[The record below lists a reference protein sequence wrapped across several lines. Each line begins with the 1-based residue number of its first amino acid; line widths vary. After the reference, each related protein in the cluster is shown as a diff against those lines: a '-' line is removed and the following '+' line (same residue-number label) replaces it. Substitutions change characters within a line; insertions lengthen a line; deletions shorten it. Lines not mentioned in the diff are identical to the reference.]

1 MTMRLIIDFHAPQA
15 APAQDTAA
23 LRTLALELGQSLLRG
38 QYHGTEPHDIHVAVS
53 SRHPTDV
60 DVLRHAFE
68 GVLAAGRFHVY
79 AQPNGSDAWSQH
91 SAAALRTGF
100 LAALAPDLVVS
111 MWQPGAGAPALPAR
125 ALQVLGVADDAAV
138 LGATRQ
144 QQAALR
150 SAALVL
156 APDDAAA
163 RRLDAA
169 LAPAPVAGM
178 DDVAA
183 VWRALEA
190 EAEAARATAPTA
202 AAGKKP
208 RLALVSPL
216 PPEHSGIADYSAELV
231 LELERH
237 YEVELVLTPGATPD
251 ASLARFARRDVAYFE
266 RHGGAYDRV
275 LYHFGNSNVHK
286 HMFALL
292 RRHPGTVVLH
302 DFFLSGV
309 LDNME
314 RDGDVPEAFL
324 QALYASHGYTGLHYH
339 AEHGRNPSI
348 WQYPCNKEVL
358 ERAAGVIVHSDF
370 SCRLAEQWYGP
381 GAADGWRTIPLLRG
395 QVAGDAD
402 HGAARAAA
410 RTRLGLRDDD
420 YIVSTFGMLGPTKLN
435 HRLLDAF
442 LASPLAGDPHCHL
455 VFVGANDPG
464 QYGIELLRRIAD
476 SEAKARIRITGFVS
490 AGDYQHWLAASD
502 CAVQLRTQT
511 RGETSASVLDCLMHG
526 LPAVVNAHGASAD
539 LPPDTLCM
547 LPDAFEDAELAAALG
562 ALHATPQR
570 RAELAQAGRAHIARH
585 HAPAAVG
592 ALYVEAIEAFARGSA
607 PALRRQLISSLAAP
621 DAPRPPH
628 EAALVETAAMMAANT
643 LPAAP
648 RQLLVDISAL
658 VQADYKTGIQRVVR
672 SIVLALVKE
681 PPPGYRIEP
690 VYSEGGNRAYRYA
703 RRFSCAMLGA
713 PQLAIEDAPIEA
725 RPGDTFLGLDLAT
738 NMTTQNQQQLLGL
751 RRKGVSVWF
760 TVYDLLP
767 LLRPDCFP
775 FGAQK
780 YYGDFIDTISLV
792 ADGIVTISR
801 AVADET
807 QAWLAGRP
815 NRRLS
820 PLKLSWFHL
829 GADIDA
835 SVPSRGLPDNAE
847 RAMEA
852 LREAPSLLMVGTLE
866 PRKGQAQALAACELL
881 WAKGVAVN
889 LVIVGKNGWLVDALA
904 ERLQDHPQREKRL
917 FWFNGVSD
925 EMLLKLYDHSS
936 ALLAASEGEG
946 FGLPLIEAAQKGLPI
961 IARGIPVFREV
972 AGEHAFYF
980 EGGEP
985 EHLAAAIE
993 EWLALH
999 AAGKAPPSKDMP
1011 WLTWRQSARQLMDA
1025 VLYGRHHALVG
1036 GEKMAPQLLVDV
1048 SAMVRED
1055 LRTGIQRVVRAQ
1067 LLELLRAQGKDYQV
1081 LPVYLTDDGGYWHY
1095 RYARR
1100 YLHDLMGTVGD
1111 GVHDEEV
1118 VVSQGDVFYSPDVF
1132 PGPVAEAARLGL
1144 YARWREQGVRIHFLV
1159 HDILPVL
1166 RPEFFPPG
1174 ADQEFGRWLRA
1185 VGGEADVLV
1194 CISAAVADETR
1205 TWLASQD
1212 LGRALPEFKV
1222 LHHGAD
1228 ISASQPSTGLPPDAD
1243 KVLADIASAPS
1254 FLMVGTVEPRK
1265 GHAQAL
1271 DAFEQL
1277 WAQGADVRLVIVGH
1291 EGWKGLPDGARRTIP
1306 AIVKRLRN
1314 HPELG
1319 KRLHWLQ
1326 GISDEYLDRVYA
1338 AGACLLFASEGEG
1351 FGLPLIEA
1359 ARHGVPLLARDLPVF
1374 REVAGGHAHYFSG
1387 ASGAELAASVQDW
1400 LRLQASGQAPAP
1412 AGIRSRSWA
1421 ENAAELVTML
1431 FPSASAHPAGVPAQR
1446 ADAPDLMT
1454 EP

>member
-15 APAQDTAA
+15 TPSQDTAA
-23 LRTLALELGQSLLRG
+23 LRTLALDLLHALQRG
-38 QYHGTEPHDIHVAVS
+38 QYHTGTLCDIHVAVS

-79 AQPNGSDAWSQH
+79 AQPAAADAWSHH
-91 SAAALRTGF
+91 SAAVLRAGF
-100 LAALAPDLVVS
+100 LASLAPDMVLG
-111 MWQPGAGAPALPAR
+111 MWQPDGDALALHPHV
-125 ALQVLGVADDAAV
+125 LQVLGVSDAAAA
-138 LGATRQ
+138 LAAPRQ
-144 QQAALR
+144 QQAPLR
-150 SAALVL
+150 NAALVL
-156 APDDAAA
+156 ALDDASA

-169 LAPAPVAGM
+169 LAPAPVVGI
-178 DDVAA
+178 DDIVA

-190 EAEAARATAPTA
+190 EAARAPARATALVN
-202 AAGKKP
+202 KP

-216 PPEHSGIADYSAELV
+216 PPEHSGIADYSAELL

-237 YEVELVLTPGATPD
+237 YDIELVLTPGVTLD
-251 ASLARFARRDVAYFE
+251 AGLARFPQRDVPYFE
-266 RHGGAYDRV
+266 RHGGSYDRV

-370 SCRLAEQWYGP
+370 SRRLAEDWYGS

-395 QVAGDAD
+395 QVAQDAD

-410 RTRLGLRDDD
+410 RSRLGLGSED
-420 YIVSTFGMLGPTKLN
+420 YVVSTFGMLGPTKLN

-442 LASPLAGDPHCHL
+442 LASPLANDPHCKL

-464 QYGIELLRRIAD
+464 QYGIELLRKIAD
-476 SEAKARIRITGFVS
+476 SSAAARISITGFVS
-490 AGDYQHWLAASD
+490 AEDYQHWLAASD

-526 LPAVVNAHGASAD
+526 LPAIVNAHGASAD
-539 LPPDTLCM
+539 LPRDALCM
-547 LPDAFEDAELAAALG
+547 LEDAFADADLAAALA
-562 ALHATPQR
+562 ALHASTER
-570 RAELAQAGRAHIARH
+570 RDALAVAGRAHIARH
-585 HAPAAVG
+585 HATAAVG
-592 ALYVEAIEAFARGSA
+592 ALYVEAIEAFAQTSA
-607 PALRRQLISSLAAP
+607 PALRRQLVASLTAAS
-621 DAPRPPH
+621 APRPPH
-628 EAALVETAAMMAANT
+628 EAALVETASMMAANT
-643 LPAAP
+643 LPTAP

-681 PPPGYRIEP
+681 PPPGYRVEP

-703 RRFSCAMLGA
+703 RRFSCAMLEA
-713 PQLAIEDAPIEA
+713 PALGIEDAPIEA

-738 NMTTQNQQQLLGL
+738 NMTTQNQQQLLAL
-751 RRKGVSVWF
+751 RRKGVAIWF

-807 QAWLAGRP
+807 EQWLAGRP

-847 RAMEA
+847 RAFAA
-852 LREAPSLLMVGTLE
+852 LKEAPSLLMVGTLE

-904 ERLQDHPQREKRL
+904 AHLENHPQREQQL

-925 EMLLKLYDHSS
+925 EMLLQLYEHSA

-946 FGLPLIEAAQKGLPI
+946 FGLPLIEAAQKSLPI

-980 EGGEP
+980 EGGAP
-985 EHLAAAIE
+985 EDLARAIE
-993 EWLALH
+993 DWLALH
-999 AAGKAPPSKDMP
+999 AAGTAPPSNRMP
-1011 WLTWRQSARQLMDA
+1011 WMTWRQSAQQLMDA

-1055 LRTGIQRVVRAQ
+1055 LKTGIQRVVRAQ
-1067 LLELLRAQGKDYQV
+1067 LMELLRGQGKEYQV
-1081 LPVYLTDDGGYWHY
+1081 LPVYLSDEGGYWHY

-1100 YLHDLMGTVGD
+1100 YLHALVGTVGD

-1118 VVSQGDVFYSPDVF
+1118 VVSSGDVFYSPDVF

-1144 YARWREQGVRIHFLV
+1144 YARWRGAGVRIHFLV

-1174 ADQEFGRWLRA
+1174 ADREFGAWLRA
-1185 VGGEADVLV
+1185 VGSEADCLV

-1205 TWLASQD
+1205 AWLASEQP
-1212 LGRALPEFKV
+1212 GRPLPDFKV

-1228 ISASQPSTGLPPDAD
+1228 ISASQPSSGLPPDAQA
-1243 KVLADIASAPS
+1243 VLADIASAPS

-1271 DAFEQL
+1271 DAFEAL
-1277 WAQGADVRLVIVGH
+1277 WAQGVDVRLVIVGH

-1306 AIVKRLRN
+1306 ALAKRLRN

-1374 REVAGGHAHYFSG
+1374 REVAGSHAHYFAG
-1387 ASGAELAASVQDW
+1387 LDAAALAAGVQDW
-1400 LRLQASGQAPAP
+1400 LRLNANGQGPAS
-1412 AGIRSRSWA
+1412 AGIPERSWA
-1421 ENAAELVTML
+1421 ENAAELAALL
-1431 FPSASAHPAGVPAQR
+1431 FAPAPAR
-1446 ADAPDLMT
+1446 AAYAAPEPMT

>member
-1 MTMRLIIDFHAPQA
+1 MTMRLIFDFHAPQA
-15 APAQDTAA
+15 APAQDTAL
-23 LRTLALELGQSLLRG
+23 LRTLALDLAQSLLRG
-38 QYHGTEPHDIHVAVS
+38 QYQGKDQHDIHVAVS
-53 SRHPTDV
+53 SRHPSDV

-68 GVLAAGRFHVY
+68 NVLAAGRFHVY
-79 AQPNGSDAWSQH
+79 AQPNGADAFSRH
-91 SAAALRTGF
+91 SAAALRAGF
-100 LAALAPDLVVS
+100 LASLKPDLVLG
-111 MWQPGAGAPALPAR
+111 MWQPDADAADTV
-125 ALQVLGVADDAAV
+125 QVLGVADVATV
-138 LGATRQ
+138 LGASRQ
-144 QQAALR
+144 QQACLR
-150 SAALVL
+150 AATLVL
-156 APDDAAA
+156 APDEESV
-163 RRLDAA
+163 RRLEAV

-178 DDVAA
+178 HDVAA
-183 VWRALEA
+183 VWRALEQELA
-190 EAEAARATAPTA
+190 HPPAAQAATPA
-202 AAGKKP
+202 KP

-216 PPEHSGIADYSAELV
+216 PPEHSGIADYSAELL

-251 ASLARFARRDVAYFE
+251 ASLARFPQRDVAYFE
-266 RHGGAYDRV
+266 RHGGSYDRV

-292 RRHPGTVVLH
+292 RRIPGTVVLH
-302 DFFLSGV
+302 DFYLSGV

-348 WQYPCNKEVL
+348 WEYPCNKEVL
-358 ERAAGVIVHSDF
+358 DRAAGVIVHSDF
-370 SCRLAEQWYGP
+370 SRRLAEQWYGP

-395 QVAGDAD
+395 QVAQDAD
-402 HGAARAAA
+402 HAQAREQARAH
-410 RTRLGLRDDD
+410 LGLGDGD
-420 YIVSTFGMLGPTKLN
+420 YVVSTYGMLGPTKLN

-442 LASPLAGDPHCHL
+442 LASPLASDPHCKL

-464 QYGIELLRRIAD
+464 QYGIELLRKIAE
-476 SEAKARIRITGFVS
+476 SEAAARIRITGFVS
-490 AGDYQHWLAASD
+490 AADYQHWLAASD

-526 LPAVVNAHGASAD
+526 LPTIVNAHGSSAD
-539 LPPDTLCM
+539 LPLETLCM
-547 LPDAFEDAELAAALG
+547 LPDGFEDAALSAAL
-562 ALHATPQR
+562 AELHASTER
-570 RAELAQAGRAHIARH
+570 RGQLAQAGRAHIARH

-592 ALYVEAIEAFARGSA
+592 ALYVEAIEAFARESA
-607 PALRRQLISSLAAP
+607 PALRRRLVAKLAAP
-621 DAPRPPH
+621 EAPRPPH
-628 EAALVETAAMMAANT
+628 EAALVETATMMAANS
-643 LPAAP
+643 PATAP

-713 PQLAIEDAPIEA
+713 PLLSIEDAPIEA

-751 RRKGVSVWF
+751 RRKGVAIWF

-780 YYGDFIDTISLV
+780 YYGDFIDTIAQVS
-792 ADGIVTISR
+792 DGIVTISR

-807 QAWLAGRP
+807 QQWLAGRP

-829 GADIDA
+829 GADIDN

-847 RAMEA
+847 RAMQA

-889 LVIVGKNGWLVDALA
+889 LVIVGKNGWLVDELA
-904 ERLQDHPQREKRL
+904 ERLEKHPQREKQL

-925 EMLLKLYDHSS
+925 EMLLQLYDHSS

-980 EGGEP
+980 EGGRP
-985 EHLAAAIE
+985 EDLAGAIE
-993 EWLALH
+993 AWLALH
-999 AAGKAPPSKDMP
+999 AAGKAPPSKNMP
-1011 WLTWRQSARQLMDA
+1011 WLTWRQSAGQLMEA
-1025 VLYGRHHALVG
+1025 VLHNRHHALVG

-1055 LRTGIQRVVRAQ
+1055 LKTGIQRVVRAQ
-1067 LLELLRAQGKDYQV
+1067 LMELLRGQGSAYQV
-1081 LPVYLTDDGGYWHY
+1081 LPIYLSDEGGYWHY

-1100 YLHDLMGTVGD
+1100 YLHILLGTVGD

-1118 VVSQGDVFYSPDVF
+1118 IVSSGDVFYSPDVF

-1144 YARWREQGVRIHFLV
+1144 YRRWREQGVRIHFLV

-1174 ADQEFGRWLRA
+1174 AETEFARWLCA
-1185 VGGEADVLV
+1185 VGSEADVLV

-1205 TWLASQD
+1205 AWLASQD
-1212 LGRALPEFKV
+1212 LGRPLPEFQV

-1228 ISASQPSTGLPPDAD
+1228 ISASQPSTGLPPDAQQ
-1243 KVLADIASAPS
+1243 VLADIAGAPS

-1277 WAQGADVRLVIVGH
+1277 WAQGEDVRLVIVGH
-1291 EGWKGLPDGARRTIP
+1291 EGWKGLPDGSRRTIP
-1306 AIVKRLRN
+1306 AIVKRLRS

-1359 ARHGVPLLARDLPVF
+1359 ARHGVPLLVRDLPVF
-1374 REVAGGHAHYFSG
+1374 REVAGSHAHYFSG
-1387 ASGAELAASVQDW
+1387 SDGAALAGAIRDW
-1400 LRLQASGQAPAP
+1400 LRLHAAGAHPASQ
-1412 AGIRSRSWA
+1412 GIASRSWA
-1421 ENAAELVTML
+1421 DNAAELVRTL
-1431 FPSASAHPAGVPAQR
+1431 FPLTLTTP
-1446 ADAPDLMT
+1446 
-1454 EP
+1454 

>member
-1 MTMRLIIDFHAPQA
+1 MTMRLIIDFHAPQS
-15 APAQDTAA
+15 APAQDTAL
-23 LRTLALELGQSLLRG
+23 LRTLALKLAQGPHASGLL
-38 QYHGTEPHDIHVAVS
+38 HDIHVAVS

-60 DVLRHAFE
+60 DVLRHTFE
-68 GVLAAGRFHVY
+68 NVLAAGRFHVY
-79 AQPNGSDAWSQH
+79 AQPAGADAFARH
-91 SAAALRTGF
+91 SAAALRAGF
-100 LAALAPDLVVS
+100 LAALRPDLVLAT
-111 MWQPGAGAPALPAR
+111 WQPEGDAIDGAR
-125 ALQVLGVADDAAV
+125 VLVVSDAQAV
-138 LGATRQ
+138 LAAATEQQATLRGAT
-144 QQAALR
+144 
-150 SAALVL
+150 LVL
-156 APDDAAA
+156 AADDEAA
-163 RRLDAA
+163 RSLAA
-169 LAPAPVAGM
+169 VLAPAPVIGIEDIA
-178 DDVAA
+178 V
-183 VWRALEA
+183 VWRALERELA
-190 EAEAARATAPTA
+190 HAPAPVAAPPNR
-202 AAGKKP
+202 P

-216 PPEHSGIADYSAELV
+216 PPEHSGIADYSAELL

-237 YEVELVLTPGATPD
+237 YAVELVLTPGATPD
-251 ASLARFARRDVAYFE
+251 AQLARFPQRDVAYFE
-266 RHGGAYDRV
+266 QHGASYDRV

-292 RRHPGTVVLH
+292 RRHPGAVVLH

-348 WQYPCNKEVL
+348 WAYPCNKEVL
-358 ERAAGVIVHSDF
+358 ERAAGVIIHSDF
-370 SCRLAEQWYGP
+370 SRRLAEQWYGP

-395 QVAGDAD
+395 QVAQDAN

-410 RTRLGLRDDD
+410 RAKLGLLDAD
-420 YIVSTFGMLGPTKLN
+420 YVVSAYGMLGPTKLN
-435 HRLLDAF
+435 GRLLDAF
-442 LASPLAGDPHCHL
+442 LASPLAADPHCKL

-464 QYGIELLRRIAD
+464 QYGIELLRKIAASPAASRIQ
-476 SEAKARIRITGFVS
+476 ITGFVS
-490 AGDYQHWLAASD
+490 ADDYQHWLAASD

-526 LPAVVNAHGASAD
+526 LPAIVNAHGANAD
-539 LPPDTLCM
+539 LPQDTLCM
-547 LPDAFEDAELAAALG
+547 LQDSFDDAELAAALAELYASQG
-562 ALHATPQR
+562 R
-570 RAELAQAGRAHIARH
+570 RAELAKAGRAHIARH

-592 ALYVEAIEAFARGSA
+592 ALYVEAIEAFARTSA
-607 PALRRQLISSLAAP
+607 PALRRRLVSALTAP
-621 DAPRPPH
+621 GTPRPPV
-628 EAALVETAAMMAANT
+628 EAALVETASMLAANT
-643 LPAAP
+643 RPTTP

-690 VYSEGGNRAYRYA
+690 VYSDGGNRVYRYA

-713 PQLAIEDAPIEA
+713 PSLSIEDAPIEA

-738 NMTTQNQQQLLGL
+738 NMTTQNQQLLLGL
-751 RRKGVSVWF
+751 RRKGVAIWF

-807 QAWLAGRP
+807 QTWLAGRP

-835 SVPSRGLPDNAE
+835 SVPSTGMPDNAE
-847 RAMEA
+847 RAFAA

-881 WAKGVAVN
+881 WAKGVKVN

-904 ERLQDHPQREKRL
+904 QALEKHPQREQQL

-980 EGGEP
+980 EGSKP
-985 EHLAAAIE
+985 EDLAHAIE
-993 EWLALH
+993 AWLALH
-999 AAGKAPPSKDMP
+999 AIGKAPPSSRMP
-1011 WLTWRQSARQLMDA
+1011 WLTWKQSAQQLMDA
-1025 VLYGRHHALVG
+1025 VLHDRHHAVSG

-1055 LRTGIQRVVRAQ
+1055 LKTGIQRVVRAQ
-1067 LLELLRAQGKDYQV
+1067 LMELLRAQGADYQV
-1081 LPVYLTDDGGYWHY
+1081 LPVYLTDEGGYWHY

-1100 YLHDLMGTVGD
+1100 YLHDLVGTVGD

-1118 VVSQGDVFYSPDVF
+1118 IVEKGDVFYSPDVF

-1174 ADQEFGRWLRA
+1174 ADREFGAWLRA
-1185 VGGEADVLV
+1185 VGGAADVLV
-1194 CISAAVADETR
+1194 CISAAVAEETR
-1205 TWLASQD
+1205 DWLAQE
-1212 LGRALPEFKV
+1212 LPGRALPGFAV
-1222 LHHGAD
+1222 LHHGSD
-1228 ISASQPSTGLPPDAD
+1228 IGASQPSTGLAPDAD
-1243 KVLADIASAPS
+1243 KVLADVAAAPS
-1254 FLMVGTVEPRK
+1254 FLMVGTIEPRK

-1277 WAQGADVRLVIVGH
+1277 WAQGQDVRLVIVGR

-1306 AIVKRLRN
+1306 AIVQRLRN

-1319 KRLHWLQ
+1319 KRLVWLQ

-1359 ARHGVPLLARDLPVF
+1359 ARHGVPLIARDLPVF
-1374 REVAGGHAHYFSG
+1374 REVAGEHALYFSG
-1387 ASGAELAASVQDW
+1387 IEGAALAAAVQHW
-1400 LRLQASGQAPAP
+1400 LRLHADGKHPKP
-1412 AGIRSRSWA
+1412 AGIAARSWA
-1421 ENAAELVTML
+1421 DNAARLVKTL
-1431 FPSASAHPAGVPAQR
+1431 FTP
-1446 ADAPDLMT
+1446 
-1454 EP
+1454 